1 MDEIGLKP
9 YHPYNIILTTQSKK
23 DARGNISTCESFDL
37 RFSGIFILKGS
48 LQLVK
53 YWFKVFRHLFFK
65 RKSPTFGSRKLGFL
79 EVFISFDVNVFI
91 CLLVYFFQVIPPYP

>member
-1 MDEIGLKP
+1 
-9 YHPYNIILTTQSKK
+9 
-23 DARGNISTCESFDL
+23 
-37 RFSGIFILKGS
+37 
-48 LQLVK
+48 VK

-65 RKSPTFGSRKLGFL
+65 RKSPTFGSCKLGFL